1 MSALE
6 PLRHRSF
13 RLVWSGSLISNVGT
27 WMQAAALGYY
37 TAHLTQSAGWS
48 ALVAAGEFA
57 PTALLGPIGGAIAD
71 RYSRR
76 TVFLTA
82 TLVQGV
88 LAAALTA
95 AMALGRPGAPLLAV
109 FALANGCVF
118 ALGFPSYGAILPQLV
133 PKELLPGA
141 IGLSSASWNLG
152 RVVGPLVGT
161 LLYQVTSISWVLA
174 VNALSY
180 LATAAALATVRI
192 AESERNPSPLLAAI
206 AAGFRFVRGDPGLRL
221 NAGAVCLNALCVAP
235 FIGLIPVMVEKEFGG
250 GKAAVGWLI
259 AGQGIGAVGTGAVF
273 GMVSNRFGVRRVLVW
288 AMVLNP
294 VALIL
299 YAVSPNAAVAFVP
312 IVACGSLYFFV
323 LSATNTIAN
332 LRAPAELLG
341 RVLSL
346 NQVMLGSVYA
356 VSLNL
361 EGQLGD
367 RLGLREVSVGGA
379 VVGLVVLG
387 ALRLFRP
394 GLSADI

>member
-1 MSALE
+1 MKALE

-13 RLVWSGSLISNVGT
+13 RLVWSGSLVSNIGT

-48 ALVAAGEFA
+48 AIVAAGEFA

-71 RYSRR
+71 RYPRR
-76 TVFLTA
+76 VVFLTA
-82 TLVQGV
+82 TLVQGA
-88 LAAALTA
+88 LAAGLTT

-118 ALGFPSYGAILPQLV
+118 ALGFPSYGAIIPRLV
-133 PKELLPGA
+133 PKDVLPGA
-141 IGLSSASWNLG
+141 IGLGSASWNLG
-152 RVVGPLVGT
+152 RVVGPLIGT
-161 LLYQVTSISWVLA
+161 LLYQATSIAWVLA
-174 VNALSY
+174 VNALSF
-180 LATAAALATVRI
+180 LATAVALATVRV
-192 AESERNPSPLLAAI
+192 SEDDRNPAPLLSAI

-221 NAGAVCLNALCVAP
+221 NAGAICLNALCVAP

-250 GKAAVGWLI
+250 GKTAVGWLI
-259 AGQGIGAVGTGAVF
+259 AGQGIGAVATGAVF
-273 GMVSNRFGVRRVLVW
+273 GMVTNRFGVRRVLVW
-288 AMVLNP
+288 AMTLNP
-294 VALIL
+294 LALIL
-299 YAVSPNAAVAFVP
+299 YALAPNAVVALPP

-332 LRAPAELLG
+332 LRAPANLLG

-346 NQVMLGSVYA
+346 NQVMLGGVYA
-356 VSLNL
+356 FSLNL

-379 VVGLVVLG
+379 LVSLVVLA
-387 ALRLFRP
+387 ALRLLKP
-394 GLSADI
+394 GVSAEI